1 MQNMRRELIGGLT
14 TYFTIAYL
22 LLVYPKILA
31 EGGFDPSSA
40 LIAFLVTTA
49 VGTLALAI
57 YADVPFAL
65 GPGLSVASYLA
76 YSVLQKGL
84 ATPEECLG
92 IVFWSGTLI
101 FLLTV
106 LRMRQ
111 LILIHLPK
119 TIREGS
125 IGAIGLFL
133 IIIGFRG
140 IDILHPGLETLL
152 ALCGLL
158 LFYLLHRARIGASF
172 LIAILTTWALS
183 FALGLT
189 EWRGF
194 FAPPHLADHNYL
206 TLDLVGALHHRHWP
220 IILTVVLMKFFDTG
234 AVLHTLSAQMN
245 LALHHKNRERL
256 NRIIFP
262 EGLTS
267 MFAALLGATNAT
279 FLIESTAGLRAGAR
293 TGKAALV
300 TAACLLASLF
310 FFPIVASLPPFTT
323 SMVLIAV
330 GTLMLQEYRLIPW
343 RNLTESLPPL
353 LMAVALLLTLSLYE
367 GFAWG
372 FISYATL
379 KLLTGKAREV
389 HPVCWVLAALFF
401 LHILLSYIGF

>member
-1 MQNMRRELIGGLT
+1 MRRELIGGLT
-14 TYFTIAYL
+14 TYFTLAYL

-65 GPGLSVASYLA
+65 GPGLGVASYLT
-76 YSVLQKGL
+76 YSILQKGL

-92 IVFWSGTLI
+92 IVFWSGTI
-101 FLLTV
+101 VFLLT
-106 LRMRQ
+106 LLQMRQ

-133 IIIGFRG
+133 LIIGLRG
-140 IDILHPGLETLL
+140 IDILHPGPETLL
-152 ALCGLL
+152 ALGGLL
-158 LFYLLHRARIGASF
+158 LFYFLHRAQIGASF
-172 LIAILTTWALS
+172 LIAILTTWSLS
-183 FALGLT
+183 FALDLT

-194 FAPPHLADHNYL
+194 LAFPVFADKNYL
-206 TLDLVGALHHRHWP
+206 TLDLVGALHPRHWP

-234 AVLHTLSAQMN
+234 AVLHTLSAQMS
-245 LALHHKNRERL
+245 LALHHKNTERL

-267 MFAALLGATNAT
+267 MLAALLGATNAT

-293 TGKAALV
+293 TGRAALV

-310 FFPIVASLPPFTT
+310 FFPIVASLPPFTA
-323 SMVLIAV
+323 SMTLIAV
-330 GTLMLQEYRLIPW
+330 GALMLQEYRLIPW

-353 LMAVALLLTLSLYE
+353 LMALVLLLTLSLYE

-372 FISYATL
+372 FISYVLL
-379 KLLTGKAREV
+379 KLVAGQARQV
-389 HPVCWVLAALFF
+389 HWICWILASLFLF
-401 LHILLSYIGF
+401 HILLAYIGF